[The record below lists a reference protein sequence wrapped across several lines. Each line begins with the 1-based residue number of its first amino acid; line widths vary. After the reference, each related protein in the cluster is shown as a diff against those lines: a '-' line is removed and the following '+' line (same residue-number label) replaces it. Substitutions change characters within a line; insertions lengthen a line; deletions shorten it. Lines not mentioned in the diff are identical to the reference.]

1 MAELLYRLGR
11 ACARRART
19 VLAAWL
25 AVLVLAGAAF
35 VAFGG
40 TLASS
45 FSIPGTPTADVT
57 ERLQTALPEASG
69 GSGTIVLA
77 TEDGAPF
84 TPEQEAAIAD
94 RFAAAE
100 EVDGVASVVD
110 PFATQEELADQRK
123 QIEDGRTQI
132 AAGREQIED
141 GRAQLAAA
149 QEQVDTARAQLD
161 AGQAQLDTARAQA
174 EAAGAL
180 EQAAPQL
187 DAQQAELD
195 AGRATLESQAATLD
209 QQVTA
214 LEDQS
219 ATLEEQSAQLE
230 LSAPLLDMASDI
242 RLVSTDGSAA
252 VANVTF
258 TEPNMSIDQQT
269 KDDLVAV
276 FADDPVDG
284 VQTDFSSDIAQG
296 VPQVFGV
303 GEAVGLVVAAIVL
316 VVMLGTLVGAGLPIL
331 TALIGV
337 GIGALAAMSLSGV
350 VEMSSVTPVL
360 GLMLGLAVGIDYSL
374 FIVNRHRRQVKQGD
388 ELHESIALANGTSG
402 NAVVFAGATVLIALL
417 ALNVTGI
424 PFLGLMGTV
433 GALCVAIAVLIA
445 VTLTPALLGMIGP
458 RILSRRE
465 RAALAGP
472 AASTGVASTGAAA
485 GSAAGSLAGSAAS
498 EPGTAGGLPAAEPVR
513 PMSTVRAVGTA
524 LLAVVALG
532 VIALPAL
539 DLRTNLP
546 DGSSEAHDSTQY
558 RAYSTIA
565 EEFGEGTNGPLLV
578 VADLPGEPT
587 EAEALEYQVGVAEE
601 LFAQDD
607 VVAVAPI
614 GTSEDRTVAA
624 FQVIPAE
631 GPTSESTEE
640 LVHALRALEPLDGDV
655 TLGVAG
661 SASGNIDISEKLA
674 QALPIYLA
682 VVVGLSLVI
691 LVLVFRSIFVPVVAT
706 LGFILSYFAALGGV
720 VAIYQWGWLAG
731 VFGVETPG
739 PILNFLPTILVGILF
754 GLAMD
759 YQLFLGS
766 GMREAYAHG
775 APARVAIV
783 QGVRAGRAVV
793 TAAAIIM
800 ISVFGGFVFSHSAMI
815 RPIGF
820 ALAFGVLVDAFVV
833 RMLLVP
839 ALMHLVGDKAWWL
852 PRWLDRVLPDVDVE
866 GAALERRHPHHLDGP
881 ADPAAEGAAPDD
893 GSDPGTTAPDPAA
906 PEPARG

>member
-25 AVLVLAGAAF
+25 AILVLAGAAF
-35 VAFGG
+35 AAFGG
-40 TLASS
+40 TLATS
-45 FSIPGTPTADVT
+45 FSIPGTPTAEVT
-57 ERLQTALPEASG
+57 ERLQSELPEASG
-69 GSGTIVLA
+69 GSGTIVFQ
-77 TEDGAPF
+77 TEDGSAF
-84 TPEQEAAIAD
+84 TAEQGAAIGELITTAGD
-94 RFAAAE
+94 
-100 EVDGVASVVD
+100 VDGVETVID
-110 PFATQEELADQRK
+110 PFATQTELADQAA
-123 QIEDGRTQI
+123 QVEDGRTQI
-132 AAGREQIED
+132 ADGREQIEAGRTQLED
-141 GRAQLAAA
+141 GQAQLDAA
-149 QEQVDTARAQLD
+149 RSQLD
-161 AGQAQLDTARAQA
+161 AGQAQLDEARAQA
-174 EAAGAL
+174 EAAGIAD
-180 EQAAPQL
+180 QAAPQL
-187 DAQQAELD
+187 DAQQAQLD
-195 AGRATLESQAATLD
+195 AGRAELDAQAATITE
-209 QQVTA
+209 QQAA

-219 ATLEEQSAQLE
+219 TELEEQAAQLE
-230 LSAPLLDMASDI
+230 LSAPLLEMASDI
-242 RLVSTDGSAA
+242 RMVSEDGSAA
-252 VANVTF
+252 VASVSF
-258 TEPNMSIDQQT
+258 TEPNMSIEQQT

-284 VQTDFSSDIAQG
+284 VQTDFSADITQG

-303 GEAVGLVVAAIVL
+303 GEAIGLVVAAVVL
-316 VVMLGTLVGAGLPIL
+316 VIMLGTLVGAGLPLL

-337 GIGALAAMSLSGV
+337 GIGALTAMSLSGV
-350 VEMSSVTPVL
+350 VDMSSVTPVL

-374 FIVNRHRRQVKQGD
+374 FIINRHRRQLKQGD
-388 ELHESIALANGTSG
+388 EVHESIGLANGTSG

-445 VTLTPALLGMIGP
+445 VTLTPALLGMIGM
-458 RILSRRE
+458 RILSKRE
-465 RAALAGP
+465 RARLAG
-472 AASTGVASTGAAA
+472 ATSAGGATGASATASGTTGADAGAAA
-485 GSAAGSLAGSAAS
+485 
-498 EPGTAGGLPAAEPVR
+498 PGGAPAKPVR
-513 PMSTVRAVGTA
+513 PMSTPRALATV
-524 LLAVVALG
+524 LLSIAAVA

-558 RAYSTIA
+558 RAYSTVA
-565 EEFGEGTNGPLLV
+565 EQFGEGTNGPLLV

-587 EAEALEYQVGVAEE
+587 EDEALEYQVRIAEE

-624 FQVIPAE
+624 FQVVPAE

-640 LVHALRALEPLDGDV
+640 LVHSLRDLELLDGDV
-655 TLGVAG
+655 TIGVAG
-661 SASGNIDISEKLA
+661 SASGNIDISDKLA
-674 QALPIYLA
+674 QALPIYLG
-682 VVVGLSLVI
+682 VVVGLSLII
-691 LVLVFRSIFVPVVAT
+691 LILVFRSIFVPVVAT

-739 PILNFLPTILVGILF
+739 PVLNFLPTLLVGILF

-775 APARVAIV
+775 APARIAVV

-839 ALMHLVGDKAWWL
+839 ALMHLAGDKAWWL
-852 PRWLDRVLPDVDVE
+852 PRWLDRILPDVDVE
-866 GAALERRHPHHLDGP
+866 GAALERRHPHEHESAP
-881 ADPAAEGAAPDD
+881 A
-893 GSDPGTTAPDPAA
+893 
-906 PEPARG
+906 EPAQTSGGATEREPAKG

>member
-1 MAELLYRLGR
+1 
-11 ACARRART
+11 
-19 VLAAWL
+19 
-25 AVLVLAGAAF
+25 
-35 VAFGG
+35 
-40 TLASS
+40 
-45 FSIPGTPTADVT
+45 
-57 ERLQTALPEASG
+57 
-69 GSGTIVLA
+69 
-77 TEDGAPF
+77 
-84 TPEQEAAIAD
+84 
-94 RFAAAE
+94 
-100 EVDGVASVVD
+100 
-110 PFATQEELADQRK
+110 
-123 QIEDGRTQI
+123 
-132 AAGREQIED
+132 
-141 GRAQLAAA
+141 
-149 QEQVDTARAQLD
+149 
-161 AGQAQLDTARAQA
+161 
-174 EAAGAL
+174 
-180 EQAAPQL
+180 
-187 DAQQAELD
+187 
-195 AGRATLESQAATLD
+195 
-209 QQVTA
+209 
-214 LEDQS
+214 
-219 ATLEEQSAQLE
+219 
-230 LSAPLLDMASDI
+230 
-242 RLVSTDGSAA
+242 
-252 VANVTF
+252 
-258 TEPNMSIDQQT
+258 
-269 KDDLVAV
+269 
-276 FADDPVDG
+276 
-284 VQTDFSSDIAQG
+284 
-296 VPQVFGV
+296 
-303 GEAVGLVVAAIVL
+303 
-316 VVMLGTLVGAGLPIL
+316 
-331 TALIGV
+331 
-337 GIGALAAMSLSGV
+337 MSLSGV

-374 FIVNRHRRQVKQGD
+374 FIVNRHRRQLKQGD

-472 AASTGVASTGAAA
+472 DATTGASTGAAA
-485 GSAAGSLAGSAAS
+485 GASAGTAS
-498 EPGTAGGLPAAEPVR
+498 SGPGTAGGLPAAEPVR

-558 RAYSTIA
+558 RAYSTVA

-640 LVHALRALEPLDGDV
+640 LVHALRALEPLDGEV

-866 GAALERRHPHHLDGP
+866 GAALERRHPHHLDGSTG
-881 ADPAAEGAAPDD
+881 PAAQGGAPDA
-893 GSDPGTTAPDPAA
+893 GPSRAPPALTRPSQRPRAAEAAEPRTGPGAT
-906 PEPARG
+906 R

>member
-45 FSIPGTPTADVT
+45 FSIPGTPTAEVT
-57 ERLQTALPEASG
+57 ERLRTALPEASG
-69 GSGTIVLA
+69 GSGTIVFA
-77 TEDGAPF
+77 TEDGSAF
-84 TPEQEAAIAD
+84 TPEQEAAISD
-94 RFAAAE
+94 RLAAAE
-100 EVDGVASVVD
+100 EVDGVETAVD
-110 PFATQEELADQRK
+110 PFATQTELADQRQQVEDGRTQIEAGRA
-123 QIEDGRTQI
+123 QIEDGRTQL
-132 AAGREQIED
+132 AAG
-141 GRAQLAAA
+141 
-149 QEQVDTARAQLD
+149 QEQLDAARAQLD
-161 AGQAQLDTARAQA
+161 EGQTRLDAARAQA

-180 EQAAPQL
+180 DQAAPQL

-195 AGRATLESQAATLD
+195 AGRAELDAQAAALD
-209 QQVTA
+209 EQVTA

-230 LSAPLLDMASDI
+230 ASAPLLEMASEI
-242 RLVSTDGSAA
+242 RMVSEDASAA
-252 VANVTF
+252 VASVTF
-258 TEPNMSIDQQT
+258 TEPNMSIEQQT

-276 FADDPVDG
+276 FTDAPVEG

-303 GEAVGLVVAAIVL
+303 GEAIGLVVAAIVL

-374 FIVNRHRRQVKQGD
+374 FIVNRHRRQLKQGD
-388 ELHESIALANGTSG
+388 DVPESIALANGTSG

-445 VTLTPALLGMIGP
+445 VTLTPALLSMIGT

-465 RAALAGP
+465 RAALA
-472 AASTGVASTGAAA
+472 ATASAEAPGGTGATADTT
-485 GSAAGSLAGSAAS
+485 AS
-498 EPGTAGGLPAAEPVR
+498 GTTAPHGTKSVR
-513 PMSTVRAVGTA
+513 PLSTLRAVGTA
-524 LLAVVALG
+524 ILAVVALG
-532 VIALPAL
+532 VVALPAL

-565 EEFGEGTNGPLLV
+565 EQFGEGTNGPLLV

-587 EAEALEYQVGVAEE
+587 EAEALEYQVQVARS
-601 LFAQDD
+601 LFALDD

-624 FQVIPAE
+624 FQVVPAE

-640 LVHALRALEPLDGDV
+640 LVHALRDVEAPDGEAS
-655 TLGVAG
+655 LGVAG
-661 SASGNIDISEKLA
+661 SASGNIDISDKLA

-720 VAIYQWGWLAG
+720 VAIYQWGWLSG

-866 GAALERRHPHHLDGP
+866 GAALERRHPHHETPVD
-881 ADPAAEGAAPDD
+881 
-893 GSDPGTTAPDPAA
+893 S
-906 PEPARG
+906 PEPART

>member
-35 VAFGG
+35 AAFGG
-40 TLASS
+40 TLATS
-45 FSIPGTPTADVT
+45 FSIPGTPTAEVT
-57 ERLQTALPEASG
+57 EQLQDALPEASG
-69 GSGTIVLA
+69 GSGTIVFT
-77 TEDGAPF
+77 TEDGSAL
-84 TPEQEAAIAD
+84 TADQQAEIAD
-94 RFAAAE
+94 RVAAAG
-100 EVDGVASVVD
+100 EVDGVETVID
-110 PFATQEELADQRK
+110 PFATQAELASQAT

-132 AAGREQIED
+132 ADGRTQIED
-141 GRAQLAAA
+141 GRAQLAAG
-149 QEQVDTARAQLD
+149 QEQIDTARAQLD
-161 AGQAQLDTARAQA
+161 AGRTELDGARAQA
-174 EAAGAL
+174 EAAGVLA
-180 EQAAPQL
+180 QAAPQL
-187 DAQQAELD
+187 DAQQAQLD
-195 AGRATLESQAATLD
+195 AGRAELDAQAATLAE
-209 QQVTA
+209 QLTA
-214 LEDQS
+214 LEEQS

-230 LSAPLLDMASDI
+230 QAAPLLQMASEI
-242 RLVSTDGSAA
+242 RMVSADGSAA
-252 VANVTF
+252 VASVAF
-258 TEPNMSIDQQT
+258 TEPNMSIDPQT
-269 KDDLVAV
+269 QDDLVAV
-276 FADDPVDG
+276 FADAPVDG
-284 VQTDFSSDIAQG
+284 VQTDFSSDITQG

-303 GEAVGLVVAAIVL
+303 GEAIGLVVAAIVL

-337 GIGALAAMSLSGV
+337 GIGALTAMSLSGV
-350 VEMSSVTPVL
+350 LEMSSVTPVL

-374 FIVNRHRRQVKQGD
+374 FIVNRHRRQLKQGD
-388 ELHESIALANGTSG
+388 DVHESIGLANGTSG
-402 NAVVFAGATVLIALL
+402 NAVVFAGATVLVALL

-445 VTLTPALLGMIGP
+445 VTLTPALLGMIGT
-458 RILSRRE
+458 RILSKRE
-465 RAALAGP
+465 RAALA
-472 AASTGVASTGAAA
+472 AATGAGASGTEGAAA
-485 GSAAGSLAGSAAS
+485 PS
-498 EPGTAGGLPAAEPVR
+498 GTTAPAPVR
-513 PMSTVRAVGTA
+513 PMTTLRAVGTA
-524 LLAVVALG
+524 LLSVAALA
-532 VIALPAL
+532 VIAVPAL

-565 EEFGEGTNGPLLV
+565 EKFGEGTNGPLLV
-578 VADLPGEPT
+578 VADLPGSPT
-587 EAEALEYQVGVAEE
+587 EDELTSYQVQVAEE
-601 LFAQDD
+601 LFALDD
-607 VVAVAPI
+607 VVAVAPV
-614 GTSEDRTVAA
+614 GASEDRAVTA

-631 GPTSESTEE
+631 GPTSETTAQ
-640 LVHALRALEPLDGDV
+640 LVHDLRALEPLDGEV
-655 TLGVAG
+655 TIGVAG
-661 SASGNIDISEKLA
+661 SASGNIDISDKLA

-682 VVVGLSLVI
+682 VVVGLSLII

-775 APARVAIV
+775 APARVAIA
-783 QGVRAGRAVV
+783 QGLRAGRSVV

-852 PRWLDRVLPDVDVE
+852 PRWLDRILPDVDVE
-866 GAALERRHPHHLDGP
+866 GAALERRHPHEH
-881 ADPAAEGAAPDD
+881 AAPATD
-893 GSDPGTTAPDPAA
+893 